1 MKTHYFLSTALFSG
15 VVLTAMAQTP
25 ANRGL
30 HASMNEQQDQLFVSW
45 RARQYDQPGT
55 SYRLYADGQ
64 LVSQLTDRTNVNVS
78 ADLRN
83 ATFSLEV
90 VNGDGS
96 VAERQEG
103 VKADTAFWRDIKLVA
118 PTDPR
123 GLGAIYT
130 PNDASA
136 CDMDGDGE
144 EEIVLKWDPSNA
156 HDNAHRGQTSP
167 VWIDCYKLDGRRLW
181 RLCLGQNIRS
191 GAHYTQFLC
200 YDFDGD
206 GRGEMIVKTAPG
218 TTDGTGAYLCQG
230 IAQGADHAASYVD
243 DNGMVA
249 RGPEWLTCFEGATG
263 RELMTVDYWPH
274 FDIQQNWD
282 PRGNDGAEKANR
294 GCRFKAAVA
303 FLPVNGKAKPCAVMN
318 RGYYTYSYFGAY
330 DWDGRELSL
339 VWQHSSEQAGQGT
352 YGEGAHSLSVGD
364 VDGDGYD
371 EIVVG
376 AACLDHDGTT
386 LWRTGLGHGDALH
399 LGDFDPANPGLEV
412 YRVTEDD
419 TDYDACMID
428 ARTGRILCS
437 LPYKNGDVG
446 RGTILDC
453 DPRYP
458 GAEFLARTYPDL
470 YTCDGKPIAPWH
482 SGAINNHNYRIFW
495 DGDLLEEYHDHRY
508 VSKWNTETSSWDM
521 MTDMRRWG
529 AHSCNGSKDTPVLQ
543 TDLWG
548 DWREEVIYYVIDGE
562 DPAEMMEREN
572 RPRGERGRQQQGQR
586 PQGPQHAQRG
596 DRDRQQRG
604 QGRPQHAQRGPQQVW
619 PPVTQPSFSLRI
631 FSSTIPSEHK
641 LPWLRDDHVY
651 DMSVVWQ
658 NSCYN
663 QPPHL
668 GYNPFETK

>member
-1 MKTHYFLSTALFSG
+1 MKHPLFLSLPILMAALP
-15 VVLTAMAQTP
+15 AAAQTP

-45 RARQYDQPGT
+45 RARSYDQPGT
-55 SYRLYADGQ
+55 TYRLYADGQ
-64 LVSQLTDRTNVNVS
+64 LIQTLTDRTNVNVS

-83 ATFSLEV
+83 AAFSLEV
-90 VNGDGS
+90 VDKTGS
-96 VAERQEG
+96 VIEQQQG
-103 VKADTAFWRDIKLVA
+103 VKADTAFWHDIRLDA
-118 PTDPR
+118 PFDTR
-123 GLGAIYT
+123 GLGAAYT

-144 EEIVLKWDPSNA
+144 EEIILKWDPSNA

-181 RLCLGQNIRS
+181 RICLGPNIRA

-218 TTDGTGAYLCQG
+218 TIDGTRAYLNKG
-230 IAQGADHAASYVD
+230 IAEGADHTALYYD
-243 DNGMVA
+243 ENGMVA
-249 RGPEWLTCFEGATG
+249 RGPEWLTVFEGSTG
-263 RELMTVDYWPH
+263 RELMTTDYWPH

-282 PRGNDGAEKANR
+282 PRGNDGDDKANR

-303 FLPVNGKAKPCAVMN
+303 FLPISSSANQSSPLGGTEGGFCAVMN

-330 DWDGRELSL
+330 AWDGKELSL
-339 VWQHSSEQAGQGT
+339 VWQHRSEEAGKGT

-376 AACLDHDGTT
+376 AACIDHDGTT

-399 LGDFDPANPGLEV
+399 LGDFDPTNPGMEV

-419 TDYDACMID
+419 TDFDACMID
-428 ARTGRILCS
+428 ARTGKILCS

-453 DPRYP
+453 DPRHP

-470 YTCDGKPIAPWH
+470 YSCDGKPIAPWRN
-482 SGAINNHNYRIFW
+482 GAISNHNYRIFW

-508 VSKWNTETSSWDM
+508 VSKWNPETASWDM
-521 MTDMRRWG
+521 TTDFRQYG

-548 DWREEVIYYVIDGE
+548 DWREEVIYYVVEGE
-562 DPAEMMEREN
+562 DPAEMMAREN
-572 RPRGERGRQQQGQR
+572 RPRGERGQRQQGTQ
-586 PQGPQHAQRG
+586 
-596 DRDRQQRG
+596 
-604 QGRPQHAQRGPQQVW
+604 QGRPQGAQQGRPQGQW
-619 PPVTQPSFSLRI
+619 TPGQIPQLQFSLRI

-651 DMSVVWQ
+651 DMSVAWQ

-668 GYNPFETK
+668 GYNPFLSK

>member
-1 MKTHYFLSTALFSG
+1 MKSLTILSSAICLLS
-15 VVLTAMAQTP
+15 ASAAIAQTS

-30 HASMNEQQDQLFVSW
+30 HASLNEQKDQLFVSW
-45 RARQYDQPGT
+45 RMRSTDDAERTQ
-55 SYRLYADGQ
+55 YRLFADGQ
-64 LVSQLTDRTNVNVS
+64 LVATTTDCTNINVS
-78 ADLRN
+78 LSLKDAL
-83 ATFSLEV
+83 FSLEV
-90 VNGDGS
+90 LGPEGNVI
-96 VAERQEG
+96 ERQDS
-103 VKADTAFWRDIKLVA
+103 VRADADWWHDIQLDA
-118 PTDPR
+118 PFDTR
-123 GLGAIYT
+123 GLGAVYT

-144 EEIVLKWDPSNA
+144 EEIILKWDPSNS

-167 VWIDCYKLDGRRLW
+167 VWIDCYKLDGHRLW
-181 RLCLGQNIRS
+181 RLCLGPNIRS

-206 GRGEMIVKTAPG
+206 GKGELIVKTAPG
-218 TTDGTGAYLCQG
+218 TIDGAGTYLHKG
-230 IAQGADHAASYVD
+230 IAEGADHTALYYD
-243 DNGMVA
+243 ENGMVA

-263 RELMTVDYWPH
+263 RELMTTDYWPH
-274 FDIQQNWD
+274 FDIHSDWDNRQNSI
-282 PRGNDGAEKANR
+282 DGADKANR

-303 FLPVNGKAKPCAVMN
+303 FLPVPGKSINKNGTNAGIPCAVMN
-318 RGYYTYSYFGAY
+318 RGYYTYSYFAAY
-330 DWDGRELSL
+330 YWDGTELGL
-339 VWQHSSEQAGQGT
+339 AWQHSSDKPGEGMF
-352 YGEGAHSLSVGD
+352 GEGAHSLSVGD

-399 LGDFDPANPGLEV
+399 LGDFDPTNPGLEV

-419 TDYDACMID
+419 TDFDACMID
-428 ARTGRILCS
+428 ARTGKILCS

-453 DPRYP
+453 DPRHP

-470 YTCDGKPIAPWH
+470 YTCNGQAIAPWRN
-482 SGAINNHNYRIFW
+482 GAINNHNYRIFW
-495 DGDLLEEYHDHRY
+495 DGDLYEEYHDHRY
-508 VSKWNTETSSWDM
+508 ISKWDTSTESWQM
-521 MTDMRRWG
+521 MTDMRQYG

-548 DWREEVIYYVIDGE
+548 DWREEVIYYVVEGE
-562 DPAEMMEREN
+562 DPEEMMAREN
-572 RPRGERGRQQQGQR
+572 RPRGPRGQGGPGTQQGR
-586 PQGPQHAQRG
+586 PQGPWNPA
-596 DRDRQQRG
+596 
-604 QGRPQHAQRGPQQVW
+604 PL
-619 PPVTQPSFSLRI
+619 TQKQFRLRI
-631 FSSTIPSEHK
+631 FSTSIPTTYK

-651 DMSVVWQ
+651 DMSIAWQ

-668 GYNPFETK
+668 GYNPAEGKKAKK

>member
-1 MKTHYFLSTALFSG
+1 MNHRNTLTFTCLLSALAAYAQSG
-15 VVLTAMAQTP
+15 P
-25 ANRGL
+25 NRGL
-30 HASMNEQQDQLFVSW
+30 HASVSEQQDSIFVSW
-45 RARQYDQPGT
+45 RMRGADTPGT
-55 SYRLYADGQ
+55 HYVLFANDQQVAD
-64 LVSQLTDRTNVNVS
+64 LSDRTNMT
-78 ADLRN
+78 LPLTYLG
-83 ATFSLEV
+83 ATFRLEV
-90 VNGDGS
+90 QDAQGQVID
-96 VAERQEG
+96 QQQG
-103 VKADTAFWRDIKLVA
+103 VRTDLAFYRDIHLQA
-118 PTDPR
+118 PVDSR

-144 EEIVLKWDPSNA
+144 EEIIMKWDPSNA

-167 VWIDCYKLDGRRLW
+167 VYIDCYKLSGQRLW
-181 RLCLGQNIRS
+181 RICLGPNIRA

-218 TTDGTGAYLCQG
+218 TTDASSSFLSKG
-230 IAQGADHAASYVD
+230 IAEGADHTATYYD
-243 DNGMVA
+243 DNGMIA
-249 RGPEWLTCFEGATG
+249 TGPEWLTCFEGATG

-282 PRGNDGAEKANR
+282 PHGNDGASKANR

-303 FLPVNGKAKPCAVMN
+303 VLPVKVGDRSEEVGDKPEEARPCAVMN

-330 DWDGRELSL
+330 AWDGQELSL
-339 VWQHSSEQAGQGT
+339 VWQHRSEERGNGT

-364 VDGDGYD
+364 VDDDGFD

-399 LGDFDPANPGLEV
+399 LGDFDPSNPGMEV

-419 TDYDACMID
+419 TDFDACMID
-428 ARTGRILCS
+428 ARTGKILCS

-453 DPRYP
+453 DPRHP

-470 YTCDGKPIAPWH
+470 YTCDGKAIAPWRN
-482 SGAINNHNYRIFW
+482 GAISNHNYRIFW

-508 VSKWNTETSSWDM
+508 VSKWNTDSSSWDM
-521 MTDMRRWG
+521 VTDMRRWG

-562 DPAEMMEREN
+562 DAEAMLAREN
-572 RPRGERGRQQQGQR
+572 RPRGQWQQGQR
-586 PQGPQHAQRG
+586 PQQGKGAQPRG
-596 DRDRQQRG
+596 SWQME
-604 QGRPQHAQRGPQQVW
+604 
-619 PPVTQPSFSLRI
+619 QPSFSLRI
-631 FSSTIPSEHK
+631 FSTSIPSEHK
-641 LPWLRDDHVY
+641 LPWLREDHVY

-668 GYNPFETK
+668 GYNPFLEKK